1 MNTLDYKIKMF
12 ENIILVIPFII
23 IVFVKVF
30 KNSGV
35 FLFLVYTFAFPF
47 ILPIIVLFFLQKL
60 LKLPVVLVKML
71 MSKNLFLIN
80 TLTFFVFLILFFL
93 SSQVT
98 YKCFFSTGLVLLL
111 LVFILQLLR
120 WSVDPF
126 SIPYLYGNIFLVI
139 IKKVIYFIYIPQKWE
154 KTINVKDL
162 DEKIKYFKE
171 CADDIDTKSKGY
183 DAFLNREYSLT
194 NIMPLF
200 IIEFIFLICIISI
213 IFATNIFYIDRVIS
227 FNFKGLNAGSSIFDY
242 FYLAIC
248 GVLGSIP
255 SEIQPITR
263 YGKLYIIVLTI
274 LGVLLLTIF
283 ISMLFNSISSKNTP
297 SLQKMKEVPIRLK
310 NGISKLI
317 EQLEIIK
324 NNSNK
329 S

>member
-1 MNTLDYKIKMF
+1 M
-12 ENIILVIPFII
+12 
-23 IVFVKVF
+23 
-30 KNSGV
+30 
-35 FLFLVYTFAFPF
+35 
-47 ILPIIVLFFLQKL
+47 
-60 LKLPVVLVKML
+60 
-71 MSKNLFLIN
+71 
-80 TLTFFVFLILFFL
+80 
-93 SSQVT
+93 
-98 YKCFFSTGLVLLL
+98 
-111 LVFILQLLR
+111 
-120 WSVDPF
+120 DPF

-171 CADDIDTKSKGY
+171 CSDDIDTKSKGY

-283 ISMLFNSISSKNTP
+283 ISMLFNSILSKNTP